1 MHLHGMGR
9 ENRGA
14 VVYRGVLEG
23 VFSSCFLFAFDL
35 APEAPAALL
44 GVQEPSSNPGADV

>member
-9 ENRGA
+9 ENRRA

-23 VFSSCFLFAFDL
+23 VSSSCFQFAFDL
-35 APEAPAALL
+35 APEVPAALL
-44 GVQEPSSNPGADV
+44 GVQEPSSNPRADF

>member
-23 VFSSCFLFAFDL
+23 VFSSCFLFAL

-44 GVQEPSSNPGADV
+44 GVQEPSSNPRADV